1 MNCKWFSKRILNDY
15 PITAEPTLPCLTIRT
30 WFLGS
35 HLVLFCPSLI
45 NSLVTTK
52 IHISSVIAQIVVLPL
67 VRLVAAYLPKKFIHI
82 PGTKTFFSLIPGPFN
97 LREHVLITIFANSG
111 SNSVY
116 AINIITIVKVFYHR
130 GIHPLAAILLSHTT
144 QVIYVYALLRLYDY
158 TYWNCFIF
166 FLNDLILWIIQLLG
180 YGWAGLLRKYLID
193 SSYMWWPS
201 NLVQVSLFRCH

>member
-1 MNCKWFSKRILNDY
+1 MVFRVTSCAVLSFANQFFGYHQNTYIISYSPNCSTSISK
-15 PITAEPTLPCLTIRT
+15 AC
-30 WFLGS
+30 GS
-35 HLVLFCPSLI
+35 IS
-45 NSLVTTK
+45 TKK
-52 IHISSVIAQIVVLPL
+52 IHSHS
-67 VRLVAAYLPKKFIHI
+67 RN
-82 PGTKTFFSLIPGPFN
+82 KTFFSLIPGPFN